1 MTPEKTQAS
10 TGYPAGEADAGYS
23 PPNVTFLGTLT
34 ELTQEKE
41 ANASDGSTFLGV
53 DIGS

>member
-1 MTPEKTQAS
+1 MTPDETQAS
-10 TGYPAGEADAGYS
+10 TEHPAGEAVAGYS
-23 PPNVTFLGTLT
+23 PPSVTFLGTLT

>member
-1 MTPEKTQAS
+1 MKPDETHPDTAI
-10 TGYPAGEADAGYS
+10 AGAADAGYT
-23 PPNVTFLGTLT
+23 PPSVTFLGTLT

-41 ANASDGSTFLGV
+41 VGSSDGSTFLGL